1 MSELNQGIILKKNK
15 IEWTVSIYIIGYHL
29 ALLIGLPFYFFHYSP
44 SGSLFIAAA
53 IILYISGLA
62 VTVGYHRLYSH
73 STFKTNKYVEAVI
86 LFFGSMA
93 TQGSALKWS
102 CDHRRHHAFVD
113 TDRDPYSI
121 KKGFMH
127 AHMFWLFRKTEP
139 LDQKVV
145 ADLYRNKLVL
155 FQHKYYGLLMV
166 LTNVIVT
173 LCVGYLL
180 NDYLGALVITWGIR
194 LFFLHHFTWFINSI
208 AHTWGSQ
215 SFSQEHTAVDNYL
228 ISLVT
233 FGEGYHNYH
242 HTFANDYRNGIKW
255 YHFDPSKWVI
265 WTLSKFHLATGL
277 RRINPYRIK
286 ERMVIETKEELTAK
300 LKTLWFD
307 NKKSLEQR
315 IENLTEDLLSK
326 LSEMK
331 ALATEYN
338 TSKKEGICKSQLK
351 SLKNKLKILEK
362 NLHTEWESWQKFA
375 KAVIR
380 HKAA

>member
-1 MSELNQGIILKKNK
+1 
-15 IEWTVSIYIIGYHL
+15 
-29 ALLIGLPFYFFHYSP
+29 
-44 SGSLFIAAA
+44 
-53 IILYISGLA
+53 
-62 VTVGYHRLYSH
+62 
-73 STFKTNKYVEAVI
+73 
-86 LFFGSMA
+86 MA

-145 ADLYRNKLVL
+145 ADLYRNKLLL
-155 FQHKYYGLLMV
+155 FQHKYYALLMV
-166 LTNVIVT
+166 LTNALVT
-173 LCVGYLL
+173 LFVGYIL
-180 NDYLGALVITWGIR
+180 NDYLGAFVITWGVR
-194 LFFLHHFTWFINSI
+194 LFFLHHFSWFINSI

-265 WTLSKFHLATGL
+265 WTLSKLHLATGL
-277 RRINPYRIK
+277 RRISSYRIK

-300 LKTLWFD
+300 LKTLWVD

-315 IENLTEDLLSK
+315 VENLTDDLLSK

-331 ALATEYN
+331 ALAMEYN
-338 TSKKEGICKSQLK
+338 NSKKEGICKSQLK
-351 SLKNKLKILEK
+351 SLKNKLKVLEK

-380 HKAA
+380 QKAA

>member
-1 MSELNQGIILKKNK
+1 MKKNK

-29 ALLIGLPFYFFHYSP
+29 ALLIGLPFYFYHFSP
-44 SGSLFIAAA
+44 KGSLFIAAA

-62 VTVGYHRLYSH
+62 ITVGYHRLYSH

-145 ADLYRNKLVL
+145 ADLYRNKLL
-155 FQHKYYGLLMV
+155 RFQHKYYALLMV
-166 LTNVIVT
+166 LTNALMT
-173 LCVGYLL
+173 LFVGYIL
-180 NDYLGALVITWGIR
+180 NDYLGAFVITWGVR
-194 LFFLHHFTWFINSI
+194 LFFLHHFSWFINSI

-265 WTLSKFHLATGL
+265 WTLSKLHLATGL
-277 RRINPYRIK
+277 RRISSYRIK

-300 LKTLWFD
+300 LKTLWVD

-315 IENLTEDLLSK
+315 VENLTDDLLSK

-331 ALATEYN
+331 ALAIEYN

-351 SLKNKLKILEK
+351 SLKNKLKVLEK

-380 HKAA
+380 QKAA

>member
-1 MSELNQGIILKKNK
+1 MEKNK

-29 ALLIGLPFYFFHYSP
+29 ALLIGLPFYFIHNSP
-44 SGSLFIAAA
+44 RGWLFGAAA
-53 IILYISGLA
+53 IILYVTGLA

-86 LFFGSMA
+86 LFFATMA

-127 AHMFWLFRKTEP
+127 AHMLWLFRKTEP
-139 LDQKVV
+139 IDKKVV
-145 ADLYRNKLVL
+145 ADLYRNKLVM

-166 LTNVIVT
+166 ITNVLMT
-173 LCVGYLL
+173 LSMGYVF
-180 NDYLGALVITWGIR
+180 NDYLGALVVTWGIR
-194 LFFLHHFTWFINSI
+194 LFFLHHFTWFINSL
-208 AHTWGSQ
+208 AHTWGAQ
-215 SFSQEHTAVDNYL
+215 PFSQEHSAVDSYIL
-228 ISLVT
+228 CLLT

-265 WTLSKFHLATGL
+265 WTLSKLHLANGL
-277 RRINPYRIK
+277 RRINTYRIK
-286 ERMVIETKEELTAK
+286 ERMVLESKEELSDK
-300 LKTLWFD
+300 LKTFWSD
-307 NKKSLEQR
+307 NKKALE
-315 IENLTEDLLSK
+315 EKVDSLTEDLLTK

-331 ALATEYN
+331 ALAAEYN
-338 TSKKEGICKSQLK
+338 TSKKSATGKEQLK
-351 SLKNKLKILEK
+351 SLKTKLKDLEK
-362 NLHTEWESWQKFA
+362 SLQPEWETWK
-375 KAVIR
+375 KLYKTVIH
-380 HKAA
+380 HKPA

>member
-1 MSELNQGIILKKNK
+1 MILKKNK

-44 SGSLFIAAA
+44 KGSLFIAAA

-62 VTVGYHRLYSH
+62 ITVGYHRLYSH
-73 STFKTNKYVEAVI
+73 STFKTNKYVEGVI

-155 FQHKYYGLLMV
+155 FQHKYYPFLMV
-166 LTNVIVT
+166 LTNIIAT
-173 LCVGYLL
+173 LLVGYIL

-194 LFFLHHFTWFINSI
+194 LFFLHHFSWFINSI
-208 AHTWGSQ
+208 AHTFGSQ

-265 WTLSKFHLATGL
+265 WTLSKLRLATGL
-277 RRINPYRIK
+277 RRISSYRIR
-286 ERMVIETKEELTAK
+286 ERMVIETKEMLIAK

-307 NKKSLEQR
+307 NKKSLEER

-326 LSEMK
+326 LSEIK

-362 NLHTEWESWQKFA
+362 NLHAEWESWQKFA
-375 KAVIR
+375 KAVTR
-380 HKAA
+380 HKVA

>member
-1 MSELNQGIILKKNK
+1 MKKNK

-29 ALLIGLPFYFFHYSP
+29 ALLIGLPFYFYHFSP
-44 SGSLFIAAA
+44 KGSLFIAAA

-62 VTVGYHRLYSH
+62 ITVGYHRLYSH

-145 ADLYRNKLVL
+145 ADLYRNKLLL
-155 FQHKYYGLLMV
+155 FQHKYYALLMV
-166 LTNVIVT
+166 LTNALVT
-173 LCVGYLL
+173 LFVGYIL
-180 NDYLGALVITWGIR
+180 NDYLGAFVITWGVR
-194 LFFLHHFTWFINSI
+194 LFFLHHFSWFINSI

-265 WTLSKFHLATGL
+265 WTLSKLHLATGL
-277 RRINPYRIK
+277 RRISSYRIK

-300 LKTLWFD
+300 LKTLWVD

-315 IENLTEDLLSK
+315 VENLTDDLLSK

-331 ALATEYN
+331 ALAMEYN
-338 TSKKEGICKSQLK
+338 NSKKEGICKSQLK
-351 SLKNKLKILEK
+351 SLKNKLKVLEK

-380 HKAA
+380 QKAA

>member
-1 MSELNQGIILKKNK
+1 MKKNK

-29 ALLIGLPFYFFHYSP
+29 ALLIGLPFYFYHFSP
-44 SGSLFIAAA
+44 KGSLFIAAA

-62 VTVGYHRLYSH
+62 ITVGYHRLYSH

-93 TQGSALKWS
+93 TQGSALEWS

-145 ADLYRNKLVL
+145 ADLYRNKFLR
-155 FQHKYYGLLMV
+155 FQHKYYAFLMV
-166 LTNVIVT
+166 LTNVMVT
-173 LCVGYLL
+173 LFVGYILD
-180 NDYLGALVITWGIR
+180 DYLGALVITWGIR
-194 LFFLHHFTWFINSI
+194 LFFLHHFSWFINSI

-265 WTLSKFHLATGL
+265 WTLNKLHLATGL
-277 RRINPYRIK
+277 RRISSYRIK
-286 ERMVIETKEELTAK
+286 ERMVIETKEELIAK

-315 IENLTEDLLSK
+315 VENLTDDLLSK

-331 ALATEYN
+331 ALAMEYN
-338 TSKKEGICKSQLK
+338 TSKKEGLCKSQLK
-351 SLKNKLKILEK
+351 SLKNKLKVLEK
-362 NLHTEWESWQKFA
+362 NLHAEWESWQKFA

-380 HKAA
+380 HEAA

>member
-1 MSELNQGIILKKNK
+1 MDHNKGIILKKNK

-29 ALLIGLPFYFFHYSP
+29 ALLIGLPFYFYHFSP
-44 SGSLFIAAA
+44 KGSLFIAAA

-62 VTVGYHRLYSH
+62 ITVGYHRLYSH

-145 ADLYRNKLVL
+145 ADLYRNKLLL
-155 FQHKYYGLLMV
+155 FQHKYYALLMV
-166 LTNVIVT
+166 LTNALVT
-173 LCVGYLL
+173 LFVGYIL
-180 NDYLGALVITWGIR
+180 NDYLGAFVITWGVR
-194 LFFLHHFTWFINSI
+194 LFFLHHFSWFINSI

-265 WTLSKFHLATGL
+265 WTLSKLHLATGL
-277 RRINPYRIK
+277 RRISSYRIK

-300 LKTLWFD
+300 LKTLWVD

-315 IENLTEDLLSK
+315 VENLTDDLLSK

-331 ALATEYN
+331 ALAMEYN
-338 TSKKEGICKSQLK
+338 NSKKEGICKSQLK
-351 SLKNKLKILEK
+351 SLKNKLKVLEK

-380 HKAA
+380 QKAA

>member
-1 MSELNQGIILKKNK
+1 MILKKNK

-44 SGSLFIAAA
+44 KGSLFIAAA

-62 VTVGYHRLYSH
+62 ITVGYHRLYSH
-73 STFKTNKYVEAVI
+73 STFKTNKYVEGVI

-139 LDQKVV
+139 IDQKVV

-155 FQHKYYGLLMV
+155 FQHKYYPFLMV
-166 LTNVIVT
+166 LTNIIAT
-173 LCVGYLL
+173 LLIGYIL

-194 LFFLHHFTWFINSI
+194 LFFLHHFSWFINSI
-208 AHTWGSQ
+208 AHTFGSQ

-265 WTLSKFHLATGL
+265 WTLSKLRLATGL
-277 RRINPYRIK
+277 RRISSYRIR
-286 ERMVIETKEELTAK
+286 ERMVIETKEMLIAK

-307 NKKSLEQR
+307 NKKSLEES

-326 LSEMK
+326 LSEIK
-331 ALATEYN
+331 ALAIEYN

-362 NLHTEWESWQKFA
+362 NLHAEWESWQKFA
-375 KAVIR
+375 KAVTR
-380 HKAA
+380 HKVA

>member
-1 MSELNQGIILKKNK
+1 MEKRK

-29 ALLIGLPFYFFHYSP
+29 ALLIGLPFYFKHHSP
-44 SGSLFIAAA
+44 QGWLYGVAA
-53 IILYISGLA
+53 ILMYITGLA

-86 LFFGSMA
+86 LFFASMA

-139 LDQKVV
+139 IDQKVV
-145 ADLYRNKLVL
+145 ADLWRNKLVM
-155 FQHKYYGLLMV
+155 FQHKYYGALMILTNSLMTLLM
-166 LTNVIVT
+166 
-173 LCVGYLL
+173 GYLF
-180 NDYLGALVITWGIR
+180 NDYLGALVVTWGIR
-194 LFFLHHFTWFINSI
+194 LFFLHHFTWFINSL

-255 YHFDPSKWVI
+255 YHFDPTKWII
-265 WTLSKFHLATGL
+265 WTLSKLHLATGL
-277 RRINPYRIK
+277 RTISDYRIREK
-286 ERMVIETKEELTAK
+286 MVLETKEELITK
-300 LKTLWFD
+300 LKTLWSD
-307 NKKSLEQR
+307 NKKALEEK
-315 IENLTEDLLSK
+315 IVHLTDDLLEK
-326 LSEMK
+326 IGEMK
-331 ALATEYN
+331 ALANEYH
-338 TSKKEGICKSQLK
+338 TSKKEGRCKTQLK
-351 SLKNKLKILEK
+351 ALRQKLRILEK
-362 NLHTEWESWQKFA
+362 NLNEEWNSWKKFSRA
-375 KAVIR
+375 LIR
-380 HKAA
+380 LKPTT

>member
-1 MSELNQGIILKKNK
+1 MKKNK

-29 ALLIGLPFYFFHYSP
+29 ALLIGLPFYFYHFSP
-44 SGSLFIAAA
+44 KGSLFIAAA

-62 VTVGYHRLYSH
+62 ITVGYHRLYSH

-145 ADLYRNKLVL
+145 ADLYRNKLLL
-155 FQHKYYGLLMV
+155 FQHKYYALLMV
-166 LTNVIVT
+166 LTNALMT
-173 LCVGYLL
+173 LFVGYIL
-180 NDYLGALVITWGIR
+180 NDYLGAFVITWGVR
-194 LFFLHHFTWFINSI
+194 LFFLHHFSWFINSI

-265 WTLSKFHLATGL
+265 WTLSKLHLATGL
-277 RRINPYRIK
+277 RRISSYRIK

-300 LKTLWFD
+300 LKTLWVD

-315 IENLTEDLLSK
+315 VENLTDDLLSK

-331 ALATEYN
+331 ALAMEYN
-338 TSKKEGICKSQLK
+338 NSKKEGICKSQLK
-351 SLKNKLKILEK
+351 SLKNKLKVLEK

-380 HKAA
+380 QKAA

>member
-1 MSELNQGIILKKNK
+1 M
-15 IEWTVSIYIIGYHL
+15 
-29 ALLIGLPFYFFHYSP
+29 HYSP
-44 SGSLFIAAA
+44 KGWLFGAAA
-53 IILYISGLA
+53 IILYVSGLA

-73 STFKTNKYVEAVI
+73 STFKTNKYIEAII
-86 LFFGSMA
+86 LFFSSMA

-145 ADLYRNKLVL
+145 ADLYRNKLVM
-155 FQHKYYGLLMV
+155 FQHKYYSLLMV
-166 LTNVIVT
+166 ITNVLVT
-173 LCVGYLL
+173 LSMGYIF
-180 NDYLGALVITWGIR
+180 NDYLGAFVITWGIR

-277 RRINPYRIK
+277 RRINAYRIK
-286 ERMVIETKEELTAK
+286 ERLVLETKEELTGR
-300 LKTLWFD
+300 LKTLWSD
-307 NKKSLEQR
+307 NKKTLEKR
-315 IENLTEDLLSK
+315 IDNLTEDLLSK

-331 ALATEYN
+331 ALAAEYN
-338 TSKKEGICKSQLK
+338 TSKKEGICKKQLK
-351 SLKNKLKILEK
+351 SLKHKLKKLEK
-362 NLHTEWESWQKFA
+362 NLHTQWESWQKFA